1 MTANLITTA
10 IIPLVSIFLGFFLFY
25 QEKKRG
31 LELKNRKIEMEMAM
45 QLVEELKK
53 DKIELKKDMDKKD
66 ILVSSLYSQL
76 DKFRDTSNL
85 LTSRC
90 SVLNVIKCQKIDCD
104 LRIPPLVHK
113 LEEERGE
120 NEE

>member
-76 DKFRDTSNL
+76 DKFRDTNNL

>member
-53 DKIELKKDMDKKD
+53 DKVELKKDMDKKD
-66 ILVSSLYSQL
+66 ILISSLYSQL
-76 DKFRDTSNL
+76 EKFRDTNNL

-113 LEEERGE
+113 LEEDRGE

>member
-53 DKIELKKDMDKKD
+53 DKVELKKEMDKKD
-66 ILVSSLYSQL
+66 ILISNLYSQL
-76 DKFRDTSNL
+76 DKFRDTNNL

-104 LRIPPLVHK
+104 FRIPPLVHK

>member
-25 QEKKRG
+25 QEKKKG

-45 QLVEELKK
+45 QLVQELKDNKVELKK
-53 DKIELKKDMDKKD
+53 EMEKKDTL
-66 ILVSSLYSQL
+66 ISSLYSQL
-76 DKFRDTSNL
+76 DKFRDTNNL

-113 LEEERGE
+113 IDEERME
-120 NEE
+120 DEE